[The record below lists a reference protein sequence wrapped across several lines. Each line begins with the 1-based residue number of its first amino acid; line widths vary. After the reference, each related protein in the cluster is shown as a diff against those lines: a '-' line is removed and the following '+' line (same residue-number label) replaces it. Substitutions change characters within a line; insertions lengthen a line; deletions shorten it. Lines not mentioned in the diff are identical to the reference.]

1 MLSGNA
7 VKGGLTS
14 LVLVGMALMIL
25 GCSKIQEPWV
35 TSDQPL
41 TDERTRSVEQQRGLR
56 HRIMTSQI
64 ER

>member
-35 TSDQPL
+35 TSEQL
-41 TDERTRSVEQQRGLR
+41 TDERTRSVEQQRELR

>member
-1 MLSGNA
+1 M
-7 VKGGLTS
+7 KGGLTS
-14 LVLVGMALMIL
+14 LVLVVMALMIL

-35 TSDQPL
+35 TSDQQL
-41 TDERTRSVEQQRGLR
+41 RDERTRSVEQQRGLR

>member
-14 LVLVGMALMIL
+14 LVLVGMALMVL

-35 TSDQPL
+35 TSDQQL

>member
-35 TSDQPL
+35 SSDQQL
-41 TDERTRSVEQQRGLR
+41 RDERSRSVEQQRGLR

>member
-1 MLSGNA
+1 MLSGSA

-14 LVLVGMALMIL
+14 LVLVVMALMVL

-35 TSDQPL
+35 TSDQQL
-41 TDERTRSVEQQRGLR
+41 TDERSRSVEQQRGLR